1 MITGCDVPMDACA
14 GTLILVRFDMGFY
27 VILSNVER
35 YVEIVTTSSEISV
48 QDSLKFPGLTT
59 HDAMGSDTQ
68 PKATTLNISNHL
80 TKNGRWDG
88 GKS

>member
-1 MITGCDVPMDACA
+1 MDACA

-48 QDSLKFPGLTT
+48 
-59 HDAMGSDTQ
+59 
-68 PKATTLNISNHL
+68 
-80 TKNGRWDG
+80 
-88 GKS
+88 